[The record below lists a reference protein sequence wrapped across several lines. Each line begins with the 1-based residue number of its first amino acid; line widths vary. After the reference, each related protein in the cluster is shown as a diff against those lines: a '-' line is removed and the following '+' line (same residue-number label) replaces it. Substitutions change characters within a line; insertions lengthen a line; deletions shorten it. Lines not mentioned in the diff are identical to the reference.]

1 MTLLDAGPLV
11 ALVHASDQEH
21 ERCRTALRS
30 IRRPLCTVWP
40 VITEAMYLLDFS
52 WQAQDAVWEM
62 LEEGR
67 VILLGLDPGDA
78 QRMRELMRKYRDL
91 PMDVADAALV
101 AVAEREGINR
111 VFTLDRRDF
120 EVYRPA
126 RIGRFSLLP

>member
-21 ERCRTALRS
+21 DRCRTALGS
-30 IRRPLCTVWP
+30 IRRPLFTVWP
-40 VITEAMYLLDFS
+40 VITEALYLLDFS
-52 WQAQDAVWEM
+52 WKAQDAVWAM
-62 LEEGR
+62 LEEG
-67 VILLGLDPGDA
+67 VVTLIALDGGDVP
-78 QRMRELMRKYRDL
+78 RMRELMRKYRDL

-101 AVAEREGINR
+101 TVAEREGITR

-126 RIGRFSLLP
+126 KIGRFSLVP